1 MVSLLPWLL
10 LNNAQLLL
18 LSSWSLDQL
27 CVIVNTDMFHEPSEK
42 GSKNTIYLKLAS
54 WFFREFFL
62 YPGRLLFSEALAVF
76 HFGEQL
82 RNTFPY
88 CHSCSHCDSAMQM
101 QTHSSNLDFLREA
114 SGGDRHSDPL
124 SKPLP
129 VLSLNSFVFHSNCVY
144 RRNILCSLSAVNV
157 NDNTLPIIKHQQM
170 YCYSGS
176 SQCLYVVGIISPVLL
191 KRAVRTEIQK
201 G

>member
-10 LNNAQLLL
+10 LNNVQLLL

-42 GSKNTIYLKLAS
+42 ESKNTVYLKLAT
-54 WFFREFFL
+54 WFFCEFFV

-76 HFGEQL
+76 HFRGQL
-82 RNTFPY
+82 RNTFSY
-88 CHSCSHCDSAMQM
+88 CHSCSHCDSAVQM
-101 QTHSSNLDFLREA
+101 HTHSSNLDFLREA
-114 SGGDRHSDPL
+114 SGGGRHSDPL

-129 VLSLNSFVFHSNCVY
+129 VLSLSSLVFHSNCVY
-144 RRNILCSLSAVNV
+144 RRNILCFLSAMNV
-157 NDNTLPIIKHQQM
+157 NDSTSRNIKHRQT

-176 SQCLYVVGIISPVLL
+176 SQYLYVVGVIRPVLL

>member
-82 RNTFPY
+82 RNTFSY
-88 CHSCSHCDSAMQM
+88 CDSAMQIH
-101 QTHSSNLDFLREA
+101 THSSNLDFLR
-114 SGGDRHSDPL
+114 R
-124 SKPLP
+124 P
-129 VLSLNSFVFHSNCVY
+129 VEGTGTA
-144 RRNILCSLSAVNV
+144 ILCQNLCQSFHLTHLFFIAIVS
-157 NDNTLPIIKHQQM
+157 I
-170 YCYSGS
+170 GE
-176 SQCLYVVGIISPVLL
+176 ISCVPLV
-191 KRAVRTEIQK
+191 Q
-201 G
+201 

>member
-10 LNNAQLLL
+10 LNSAQLLL

-76 HFGEQL
+76 HFREQL
-82 RNTFPY
+82 RNTFSY
-88 CHSCSHCDSAMQM
+88 CHSVPTVIHLCKY
-101 QTHSSNLDFLREA
+101 THSSNLDFLR
-114 SGGDRHSDPL
+114 R
-124 SKPLP
+124 P
-129 VLSLNSFVFHSNCVY
+129 VEGTGTA
-144 RRNILCSLSAVNV
+144 ILCQNPCQSFHLTHLFFIAIVS
-157 NDNTLPIIKHQQM
+157 I
-170 YCYSGS
+170 GE
-176 SQCLYVVGIISPVLL
+176 ISCVPLV
-191 KRAVRTEIQK
+191 Q
-201 G
+201 

>member
-76 HFGEQL
+76 HFREQL
-82 RNTFPY
+82 RNTFSY
-88 CHSCSHCDSAMQM
+88 CHSVPTVIHLCKY
-101 QTHSSNLDFLREA
+101 THIPATWTS
-114 SGGDRHSDPL
+114 SGGRWRGQAQQ
-124 SKPLP
+124 
-129 VLSLNSFVFHSNCVY
+129 SFVKTP
-144 RRNILCSLSAVNV
+144 A
-157 NDNTLPIIKHQQM
+157 
-170 YCYSGS
+170 
-176 SQCLYVVGIISPVLL
+176 SPF
-191 KRAVRTEIQK
+191 T
-201 G
+201 